1 MSYTAPKPYLIEK
14 FYTASEMAQELRVST
29 NVIKGRAL
37 SMNIRGSFKAYGV
50 LYYSEIMYKRLTGK
64 YSFGQDSAE
73 VENYE
78 IMESKINNL

>member
-14 FYTASEMAQELRVST
+14 FYTVSEMAQELRVSA

-37 SMNIRGSFKAYGV
+37 SMNIKGSFRAYGV
-50 LYYSEIMYKRLTGK
+50 LYFNEQMYKRLTGK
-64 YSFGQDSAE
+64 YSFEQDSSD

-78 IMESKINNL
+78 IIESKINNL